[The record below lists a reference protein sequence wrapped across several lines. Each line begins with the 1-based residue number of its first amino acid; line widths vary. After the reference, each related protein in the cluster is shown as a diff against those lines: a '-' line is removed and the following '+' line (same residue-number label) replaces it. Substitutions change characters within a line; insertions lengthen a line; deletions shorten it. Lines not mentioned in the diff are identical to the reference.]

1 MKKQPHQL
9 IFGRRFTVTKT
20 FLQAINEGLR
30 QILETVPESYIL
42 GEDVGTYGGGFGAT
56 KGLVADFPDR
66 VLDTPISEAAIT
78 GVATG
83 SALLGKRPILENQFS
98 DFLTVAID
106 QLVNEAAKIH
116 FLSNGEQSVPMVI
129 RAASGSGTGASSQH
143 SQSFENWF
151 AHVPGLI
158 VDMPSNAYD
167 AKGILVAA
175 VKNNNPVLI
184 FEPKSLYKTAM
195 PVPSE
200 LYEVPIGQAKL
211 VKEGTDLTI
220 IALGRMV
227 EVAKSVAS
235 QTSASLE
242 IVDPITIS
250 PLDIKTL
257 TASAQKTGKVLI
269 LTEAVTRSGISG
281 EILAQL
287 VEAGFSGAIKRL
299 GGQFMPISAAK
310 SVELAQVPTVDAIL
324 ATIGTMMKEV

>member
-1 MKKQPHQL
+1 MRMLAVQL
-9 IFGRRFTVTKT
+9 IFGRRYTVTKT
-20 FLQAINEGLR
+20 YLQAVNEGLR
-30 QILETVPESYIL
+30 QILTTIPESYIL

-83 SALLGKRPILENQFS
+83 SALLGKRPILEIQFS

-158 VDMPSNAYD
+158 VVMPSNAYD
-167 AKGILVAA
+167 AKGLLVAA

-200 LYEVPIGQAKL
+200 LYEVPIGQAK
-211 VKEGTDLTI
+211 VVQSGCDITI

-227 EVAKSVAS
+227 EVAKTVAS
-235 QTSASLE
+235 QTDISIE

-250 PLDIKTL
+250 PLDSEML
-257 TASAQKTGKVLI
+257 VASAKKTGKVLI
-269 LTEAVTRSGISG
+269 LTEAAKRSGISG

-299 GGQFMPISAAK
+299 GGHFMPVSAAK
-310 SVELAQVPTVDAIL
+310 SVELAQVPTAKEVL
-324 ATIGTMMKEV
+324 ATIGTMMEEV

>member
-1 MKKQPHQL
+1 M
-9 IFGRRFTVTKT
+9 VTKT
-20 FLQAINEGLR
+20 YLQAINEGLR
-30 QILETVPESYIL
+30 QILTTIPESYIL

-83 SALLGKRPILENQFS
+83 SALLGKRPILEIQFS

-116 FLSNGEQSVPMVI
+116 FLSMGEQSVPMVI

-158 VDMPSNAYD
+158 VVMPSNAYD

-200 LYEVPIGQAKL
+200 LYEVPIGQAK
-211 VKEGTDLTI
+211 VVQSGSDITI

-227 EVAKSVAS
+227 EVAKTVAS
-235 QTSASLE
+235 QTDISIE

-250 PLDIKTL
+250 PLDIETL
-257 TASAQKTGKVLI
+257 AASAKKTGKVLI
-269 LTEAVTRSGISG
+269 LTEAVKRSGISG

-287 VEAGFSGAIKRL
+287 VEGGFSGQIKRL
-299 GGQFMPISAAK
+299 GGYFMPISAAK
-310 SVELAQVPTVDAIL
+310 SVELAQVPTVDEIL
-324 ATIGTMMKEV
+324 TTIGTMMEEV

>member
-1 MKKQPHQL
+1 MQKRAVQA

-20 FLQAINEGLR
+20 YLQAINDGLR
-30 QILETVPESYIL
+30 QILETIPESYIL
-42 GEDVGTYGGGFGAT
+42 GEDAGTYGSGFGAT

-83 SALLGKRPILENQFS
+83 SALLGKRPILEIQFS
-98 DFLTVAID
+98 DFLTVALD
-106 QLVNEAAKIH
+106 QLVNEAAKIY
-116 FLSNGEQSVPMVI
+116 FLSNGQQCVPMVI

-158 VDMPSNAYD
+158 VVMPSNAYD

-200 LYEVPIGQAKL
+200 LYEVPIGQAK
-211 VKEGTDLTI
+211 VVQSGHDLTI

-227 EVAKSVAS
+227 NVAKAVAE
-235 QTSASLE
+235 QTAISIE

-250 PLDIKTL
+250 PLDIETL
-257 TASAQKTGKVLI
+257 AASAKKTGRVLI

-287 VEAGFSGAIKRL
+287 VEAGFRGPVKRL
-299 GGQFMPISAAK
+299 GGHFMPVSAAK
-310 SVELAQVPTVDAIL
+310 SVELSQVPTVAEIL
-324 ATIGTMMKEV
+324 STIGTMMEEV